1 MRISPLL
8 ISVLVLGVTAPV
20 QAQQSGC
27 WEHWATLGGPFADL
41 QRSIELKDSTPSRS
55 LAVHRAGRALL
66 ERCGGIRVGATNDTT
81 AVVRPD
87 IEYAIL
93 PAAALTEFNSEY
105 PRPQLDGLRWGGR
118 GMSTVMTAGAG
129 GRWGPVSAA
138 FVPVIAFHQ
147 NDDYTIRPVPT
158 PGLSP
163 FGRYFHAGRIDYPQR
178 FGADAFWLVHPG
190 QSFVRVDAYGAALG
204 FSTENLRWGPSH
216 RNPLLMSGAAPGF
229 PHVFAG
235 TSTPVNIGIGHLE
248 LEAVWGRL
256 SESEYF
262 DTIPDNDERLFAGL
276 VVALSPGDIGL
287 TLGVARSYLRYLPD
301 GLGLV
306 DQIFGP
312 YTGVRDNPSGDAGA
326 DNQLLSIFF
335 RWAHA
340 GAGLEAYGEYA
351 REDHWENARDLLME
365 LDHSRAYTVG
375 VEKVFTRSDSARMI
389 RISAEA
395 TNLGMS
401 QTWQSG
407 RGGVNFYTHSQI
419 RQGYTHRGQLLGAPI
434 GPGSDA
440 QYIGADYI
448 TREFL
453 AGLYVERVRY
463 DNDVYYRHFAYP
475 LGYTGHDAEITVG
488 LRGGGTLRG
497 TLEGIQLVAGLAYS
511 SRYYRDFVDMT
522 PDAGPD
528 TNIAVSLGASW
539 RPSVGRNLP

>member
-1 MRISPLL
+1 MRISPLQ
-8 ISVLVLGVTAPV
+8 ISVLVFGLTAPL
-20 QAQQSGC
+20 QAQQSSC
-27 WEHWATLGGPFADL
+27 WDHWATLGGPFADL
-41 QRSIELKDSTPSRS
+41 QRSIELTQPAGIRS
-55 LAVHRAGRALL
+55 AAVHRAGRAQL
-66 ERCGGIRVGATNDTT
+66 RSCAGIGVVAPDDTV
-81 AVVRPD
+81 AAAARPD
-87 IEYAIL
+87 VELAIL
-93 PAAALTEFNSEY
+93 PAAVLMELNSEY

-118 GMSTVMTAGAG
+118 GMSTVATAGVG

-138 FVPVIAFHQ
+138 LVPVITFQQ
-147 NDDYTIRPVPT
+147 NDSFTIRPITT

-163 FGRYFHAGRIDYPQR
+163 FGRYYHAGRLDFPQR
-178 FGADAFWLVHPG
+178 FGQDAFWYVHPG

-204 FSTENLRWGPSH
+204 FSTENLRWGPAH

-235 TSTPVNIGIGHLE
+235 TSAPVNIGIGRLE

-256 SESEYF
+256 AESEYF
-262 DTIPDNDERLFAGL
+262 DTIPDNDSRLFAGL
-276 VVALSPGDIGL
+276 VIALSPGDAGL
-287 TLGVARSYLRYLPD
+287 TLGFARSYLRYLPD
-301 GLGLV
+301 GLGLI

-326 DNQLLSIFF
+326 DNQLLSVFF
-335 RWAHA
+335 RWALPES
-340 GAGLEAYGEYA
+340 GLEAYGEYA
-351 REDHWENARDLLME
+351 RDDHWENMRDLILE

-389 RISAEA
+389 RVSAEA

-440 QYIGADYI
+440 QYVAADYM
-448 TREFL
+448 TRDIL

-463 DNDVYYRHFAYP
+463 DNDVYYRHFSYP
-475 LGYTGHDAEITVG
+475 RGYTGHDAEITVG
-488 LRGGGTLRG
+488 LRGGGTLQG
-497 TLEGIQLVAGLAYS
+497 VQLVAGVAYS
-511 SRYYRDFVDMT
+511 SRYNRDFLGDGSEL
-522 PDAGPD
+522 DR
-528 TNIAVSLGASW
+528 NLAVSLGAAW
-539 RPSVGRNLP
+539 KPSVGRMTP